1 MNPPLKIELS
11 ELIQAFATTNFCFV
25 VMKSGFQLAVF
36 AAALARNTNLAEN
49 IEQPATVVIAIT
61 L

>member
-1 MNPPLKIELS
+1 
-11 ELIQAFATTNFCFV
+11 
-25 VMKSGFQLAVF
+25 MKSGFQLAVF